1 MSPFLPYGRQLIED
15 DDIEAVAEVLRGDWL
30 TTGPAVAAFE
40 AALCEA
46 TGARHAIACSN
57 GTAALHLAALA
68 LDLAPGD
75 RVVVPSVTF
84 LATANAVRL
93 AGAEVV
99 FADCDPENGLMEAA
113 HLSEALGR
121 AQEAGSGPVK
131 AVFPVHLTGQCA
143 DLPAI
148 WSLAADHA
156 LTVVDDAAH
165 AIGSRYRAADGS
177 LRPIGD
183 GGVSAMTTFS
193 FHPVKTVAMGEGGA
207 VTTNDDRLAEHLCR
221 LRSHGMSREAAEMQ
235 NPALAFDAEGAVN
248 PWYYEMAE
256 IGLNYRVTD
265 LQCALGLSQMRKL
278 GRFIAR
284 RRALAARYDRLL
296 ADFAP
301 LLRPIAHSPAGEAA
315 WHIYPVLI
323 DFKAAGVSRAD
334 LMNRLRDRGIGSQV
348 HYIPV
353 HMQPYY
359 RRRYGALALPGAE
372 SYYARTLSLPLFA
385 GMADDDVDRVLDAL
399 HDILPRG
406 ADLGSG
412 SATGGEAPRSAQGG
426 A

>member
-30 TTGPAVAAFE
+30 TTGPTVAAFE

-46 TGARHAIACSN
+46 TEAPHAVACTN

-68 LDLAPGD
+68 LDLAPGE
-75 RVVVPSVTF
+75 RVIVPSVTF

-93 AGAEVV
+93 AGGEVV
-99 FADCDPENGLMEAA
+99 FADCDADSGLMEAG
-113 HLSEALGR
+113 HLVEALEHARQAKG
-121 AQEAGSGPVK
+121 GPVR

-148 WSLAADHA
+148 RACAEGNG

-165 AIGSRYRAADGS
+165 AVGSRYRAADGGLS
-177 LRPIGD
+177 PIGD
-183 GGVSAMTTFS
+183 GRLAAMTTFS
-193 FHPVKTVAMGEGGA
+193 FHPVKTIAMGEGGA
-207 VTTNDDRLAEHLCR
+207 VTTADAGLAERLRR
-221 LRSHGMSREAAEMQ
+221 LRSHGMSREAGEMQ
-235 NPALAFDAEGAVN
+235 NPALAFDEAGSVN

-265 LQCALGLSQMRKL
+265 IQCALGLSQMKKL
-278 GRFIAR
+278 VRFVAR
-284 RRALAARYDRLL
+284 RRALAARYDSLL
-296 ADFAP
+296 AGLSP
-301 LLRPIAHSPAGEAA
+301 LLRPITRSPACEAA

-323 DFKAAGVSRAD
+323 DFAAAGLSRAEV
-334 LMNRLRDRGIGSQV
+334 MTRLKNKGIGTQV

-353 HMQPYY
+353 HLQPYY
-359 RRRYGALALPGAE
+359 RQRYGEASLPGAI
-372 SYYARTLSLPLFA
+372 SYYERTLSLPLFA
-385 GMADDDVDRVLDAL
+385 GMADSDVDRVVEAL
-399 HDILPRG
+399 HQILPAG
-406 ADLGSG
+406 GSVSSG
-412 SATGGEAPRSAQGG
+412 SAPRSAQGR